1 MTKKW
6 RQELVSELEQKG
18 AIRAA
23 SSVTAEKVEARNKT
37 ENELN
42 DKAQTLDEARQNE
55 HMLNLQTGSVVL
67 ANQQKPDRV
76 DFKNEKQEALY
87 NKFIQETPFYA
98 KKHKAVLYRPQPS
111 DFTNQDTV
119 IKDARKR
126 FEADL
131 MRSKQRKV
139 EDEKELKAL
148 EQESNKFQMQ
158 CDIKRRQEKQAIREI
173 LHEQMSM
180 D

>member
-1 MTKKW
+1 M
-6 RQELVSELEQKG
+6 VS
-18 AIRAA
+18 
-23 SSVTAEKVEARNKT
+23 
-37 ENELN
+37 
-42 DKAQTLDEARQNE
+42 
-55 HMLNLQTGSVVL
+55 LQTGSVVL
-67 ANQQKPDRV
+67 RNQQRNDKI

-98 KKHKAVLYRPQPS
+98 KKHKAVLFRPQPS
-111 DFTNQDTV
+111 DFKNQDTV

-148 EQESNKFQMQ
+148 EEENSRFEMQ
-158 CDIKRRQEKQAIREI
+158 CDVKKRQEKQAIREI
-173 LHEQMSM
+173 LSEQMQM